1 MMRNSTF
8 LTGLTCC
15 LLALSLGA
23 CGSSKPAAESGE
35 PRSSKIAGGSPP
47 ESEFCTAFKSKHCEA
62 GDDEGQ
68 SGEKSFA
75 SLTPERQQELGAKCE
90 AAVAGANDEKRTAME
105 QCMSCVSDCRSA
117 VACLD
122 GASLCTN
129 PGAQ

>member
-1 MMRNSTF
+1 MRISTF
-8 LTGLTCC
+8 LSGLTCS
-15 LLALSLGA
+15 LLALGTLGA

-35 PRSSKIAGGSPP
+35 PRSSKMPAGSPP
-47 ESEFCTAFKSKHCEA
+47 ESEFCTAFKSKHCEV

-68 SGEKSFA
+68 SGEKSFS
-75 SLTPERQQELGAKCE
+75 SLAPERQQELGERCE
-90 AAVAGANDEKRTAME
+90 AAVTSASEDKLIAME

-129 PGAQ
+129 PGAE